1 MVMRRKKIRL
11 LDVPEPRCTFSK
23 IEIASSNLDSAIRL
37 WFEEYPL
44 PSVLVLAYAAYDII
58 HVLCKAKIGT
68 DYGYFFINRFI
79 EKEKR
84 GELDN
89 IVKYPYNAIKHA
101 ITEQDALSVNRDL
114 AVSVIMIAIIE
125 LSQISELS
133 FYQKMFFGY
142 AIVKHPEWYQDSAE
156 NSYPVDRLYDDKSL
170 FYESSQTVSLFLSI
184 IEKIDINNMCKGL
197 FQNDVF

>member
-1 MVMRRKKIRL
+1 MVMSRRKIRS

-37 WFEEYPL
+37 WFEDYPL

-58 HVLCKAKIGT
+58 HVLCEAETGT
-68 DYGYFFINRFI
+68 EHGYFFVNNFI

-84 GELDN
+84 GELVN
-89 IVKYPYNAIKHA
+89 ILRYPYNAIKHA
-101 ITEQDALSVNRDL
+101 ITEQEALSVHRDL
-114 AVSVIMIAIIE
+114 AVSVIMITIIE

-133 FYQKMFFGY
+133 FYQKMFVGY
-142 AIVKHPEWYQDSAE
+142 ASVKHPEWYQDSEE

-170 FYESSQTVSLFLSI
+170 FYESSQTVQLFRSI
-184 IEKIDINNMCKGL
+184 I
-197 FQNDVF
+197 